1 MNYQNLNNIEG
12 GCLMILDNIQVVDA
26 DRRAKPNEGLVTNS
40 IKERK
45 ESYENLIMRTRK
57 LIAQRDAAI
66 YALEEKVI
74 NDVAANE
81 SKKAIE
87 EKYFDAANKIENL
100 NKEIY
105 ILGVMQ
111 GPIEKVADGRRAIR
125 LIDKMIKNAKTNSQ
139 AIYKTLS
146 ANEPVE
152 NAEKQVAIEV
162 PTGNVTENQIVN
174 VEQIAANNQVNTMES
189 IENAIEEQTLENAD
203 IDAVVSDSL
212 NSVVLNKENNV
223 MLEKQEEVT
232 PDSIITDQELQ
243 EIVNEKMKDFTSDY
257 SKTEPVE
264 KSVAEENASVEKNP
278 ISVIEEKTSPIEE
291 YEYTPMTDEEI
302 ENSRN
307 KIEYA
312 LRDKTEL
319 IPERNNMNNDLYNDI
334 NNNLYKNDNENIL
347 DEPTPIYEPVP
358 IVVEKID
365 SVKPVGTTASE
376 DFIKK
381 LENLSDE
388 ELDKELNFM
397 ASQKEQLEEEA
408 NNVEAAKEEGI
419 RINSEVA
426 AEEEEI
432 EKKEAKIAE
441 EEAAIEKENAELQ
454 AEDAREKAEV
464 RKKKIAKLVGIR
476 ENIDTLTN
484 KVQRDRDVLA
494 DVNKNTEARR
504 ENISNKNR
512 SIENKRENISNI
524 TKGNEEL
531 KESIN
536 KSREMSVMLSGDNV
550 LIEEHQKTM

>member
-1 MNYQNLNNIEG
+1 
-12 GCLMILDNIQVVDA
+12 MILDNVQVVDA

-40 IKERK
+40 IREKK
-45 ESYENLIMRTRK
+45 ESYENLIMRAKK
-57 LIAQRDAAI
+57 LIAQRDTAI

-139 AIYKTLS
+139 AIYKKLS

-152 NAEKQVAIEV
+152 NVEKQVAIEV

-174 VEQIAANNQVNTMES
+174 VEQIAANNQANTMES

-264 KSVAEENASVEKNP
+264 KSVAEENVSVEKNP
-278 ISVIEEKTSPIEE
+278 IPVSEEKTSPIEE

-319 IPERNNMNNDLYNDI
+319 IPERNNMNNDLYDDI
-334 NNNLYKNDNENIL
+334 NNNLYKNDNDNIL
-347 DEPTPIYEPVP
+347 DEPTPIYEPAP

-432 EKKEAKIAE
+432 EKKEAEIAE

-464 RKKKIAKLVGIR
+464 RRKKIAKLVGIR

>member
-1 MNYQNLNNIEG
+1 
-12 GCLMILDNIQVVDA
+12 MILDNVQVVDA

-40 IKERK
+40 IREKK
-45 ESYENLIMRTRK
+45 ESYENLIMRAKK
-57 LIAQRDAAI
+57 LIAQRDTAI
-66 YALEEKVI
+66 YALEEKVV

-174 VEQIAANNQVNTMES
+174 VEQIAANNQANTMES

-264 KSVAEENASVEKNP
+264 KSVAEENVSVEKNP
-278 ISVIEEKTSPIEE
+278 IPVSEEKTSPIEE

-319 IPERNNMNNDLYNDI
+319 IPERNNMNNDLYDDI
-334 NNNLYKNDNENIL
+334 NNNLYKNDNDNIL
-347 DEPTPIYEPVP
+347 DEPTPIYEPAP

-432 EKKEAKIAE
+432 EKKEAEIAE

-464 RKKKIAKLVGIR
+464 RRKKIAKLVGIR

>member
-1 MNYQNLNNIEG
+1 
-12 GCLMILDNIQVVDA
+12 MILDNVQVVDA

-40 IKERK
+40 IREKK
-45 ESYENLIMRTRK
+45 ESYENLIMRAKK
-57 LIAQRDAAI
+57 LIAQRDTAI
-66 YALEEKVI
+66 YALEEKVV

-174 VEQIAANNQVNTMES
+174 VEQIAANNQANTMES

-264 KSVAEENASVEKNP
+264 KSVAEENVSVEKNP
-278 ISVIEEKTSPIEE
+278 IPVIEEKTSPIEE

-319 IPERNNMNNDLYNDI
+319 IPERNNMNNDLYDDI
-334 NNNLYKNDNENIL
+334 KNNLYKNNNDNIL
-347 DEPTPIYEPVP
+347 DEPTP

-432 EKKEAKIAE
+432 EKKEAEIAE

-464 RKKKIAKLVGIR
+464 RRKKIAKLVGIR

-512 SIENKRENISNI
+512 NIETKLENISNM
-524 TKGNEEL
+524 TRGNEEL

-536 KSREMSVMLSGDNV
+536 RSREISVMLSENNV
-550 LIEEHQKTM
+550 IEETKQKTM

>member
-1 MNYQNLNNIEG
+1 
-12 GCLMILDNIQVVDA
+12 MILDNVQVVDA

-40 IKERK
+40 IREKK
-45 ESYENLIMRTRK
+45 ESYENLIMRAKK
-57 LIAQRDAAI
+57 LIAQRDTAI
-66 YALEEKVI
+66 YALEEKVA
-74 NDVAANE
+74 NDVAVNE

-152 NAEKQVAIEV
+152 NVEKQVAIEV

-174 VEQIAANNQVNTMES
+174 VEQIAANNQANTMES

-223 MLEKQEEVT
+223 VLEKQEEVT

-264 KSVAEENASVEKNP
+264 KSVAEENVSVEKNP
-278 ISVIEEKTSPIEE
+278 IPVSEEKTSPIEE

-319 IPERNNMNNDLYNDI
+319 IPERNNMNNALYDDI
-334 NNNLYKNDNENIL
+334 KNNLYKNDNDNIL
-347 DEPTPIYEPVP
+347 DEPTPIYEPAP

-432 EKKEAKIAE
+432 EKKEAEIAE

-464 RKKKIAKLVGIR
+464 RRKKIAKLVGIR

>member
-1 MNYQNLNNIEG
+1 
-12 GCLMILDNIQVVDA
+12 MILDNIQVVDA
-26 DRRAKPNEGLVTNS
+26 DRKAKPNEGLVTNS
-40 IKERK
+40 IREKK
-45 ESYENLIMRTRK
+45 ESYENLIMRAKK

-174 VEQIAANNQVNTMES
+174 VEQIAANNQENTMES

-212 NSVVLNKENNV
+212 NSVVLNKENDV
-223 MLEKQEEVT
+223 MFEKQEEVA
-232 PDSIITDQELQ
+232 PDAIITDQEMQ
-243 EIVNEKMKDFTSDY
+243 EIINEKMKDFTSNY
-257 SKTEPVE
+257 SKVEPVE
-264 KSVAEENASVEKNP
+264 KSVAEENVSIEKKP
-278 ISVIEEKTSPIEE
+278 ISIIEEKTSPIEE

-319 IPERNNMNNDLYNDI
+319 IPERNNMNNALYDDI
-334 NNNLYKNDNENIL
+334 NKNLYKNDNDNIL
-347 DEPTPIYEPVP
+347 DEPTPIYEPAP

-432 EKKEAKIAE
+432 EKKEAEIAE

-464 RKKKIAKLVGIR
+464 RRKKIAKLVGIR

>member
-1 MNYQNLNNIEG
+1 
-12 GCLMILDNIQVVDA
+12 MILDNIQVVDA
-26 DRRAKPNEGLVTNS
+26 DRKAKPNEGLVTNS
-40 IKERK
+40 IREKK
-45 ESYENLIMRTRK
+45 ESYENLIMRAKK

-174 VEQIAANNQVNTMES
+174 VEQIAANNQENTMES

-212 NSVVLNKENNV
+212 NSVVLNKENDV
-223 MLEKQEEVT
+223 MFEKQEEVA
-232 PDSIITDQELQ
+232 PDAIITDQEMQ
-243 EIVNEKMKDFTSDY
+243 EIINEKMKDFTSNY
-257 SKTEPVE
+257 SKVEPVE
-264 KSVAEENASVEKNP
+264 KSVAEENVSIEKKP
-278 ISVIEEKTSPIEE
+278 ISIIEEKTSPIEE

-319 IPERNNMNNDLYNDI
+319 IPERNNMNNALYDDI
-334 NNNLYKNDNENIL
+334 NKNDNDNIL
-347 DEPTPIYEPVP
+347 DEPTPIYEPAP

-432 EKKEAKIAE
+432 EKKEAEIAE

-464 RKKKIAKLVGIR
+464 RRKKIAKLVGIR

-536 KSREMSVMLSGDNV
+536 KSREMSVMLSSDNV

>member
-1 MNYQNLNNIEG
+1 
-12 GCLMILDNIQVVDA
+12 MILDNIQVVDA
-26 DRRAKPNEGLVTNS
+26 DRKAKPNEGLVTNS
-40 IKERK
+40 IREKK
-45 ESYENLIMRTRK
+45 ESYENLIMRAKK

-174 VEQIAANNQVNTMES
+174 VEQIAANNQENTMES

-203 IDAVVSDSL
+203 IDAVVSNSL
-212 NSVVLNKENNV
+212 NSAVLNKENDV
-223 MLEKQEEVT
+223 MFEKQEEVT
-232 PDSIITDQELQ
+232 PDSIITDQEMQ
-243 EIVNEKMKDFTSDY
+243 EIINEKMKDFTSNY
-257 SKTEPVE
+257 SKAEPVE
-264 KSVAEENASVEKNP
+264 KSVAEENVSIEKKP
-278 ISVIEEKTSPIEE
+278 ISIIEEKTSPIEE

-319 IPERNNMNNDLYNDI
+319 IPERNNMNNALYDDI
-334 NNNLYKNDNENIL
+334 NKNLLKNDNVDNNLY
-347 DEPTPIYEPVP
+347 EPTP

-432 EKKEAKIAE
+432 EKKEAEIAE

-464 RKKKIAKLVGIR
+464 RRKKIAKLVGIR

-531 KESIN
+531 KESIS